1 MVALMVGLRRLLHN
15 NEGVKGGAGGGV
27 VYDFDNA
34 QQQEF
39 AADAAVVRDK

>member
-15 NEGVKGGAGGGV
+15 NEGVKGGGGV
-27 VYDFDNA
+27 DDFDNA